1 MLKLSEDYILEAENL
16 VKTFGGL
23 RAVSNF
29 SFRLKKR
36 EILGL
41 IGPNGAGKTTV
52 FNLLTGI
59 LKSDSGRVLFCE
71 ENLAGKPPHTISNK
85 GLVRTFQNIRLMPG
99 MTVRENLLPAFH
111 DKIKYSLFGALIH
124 SPSFNRQEI
133 NINEQIDTVLA
144 TLGISEYA
152 DSIAADLP
160 YGTQRRVEIA
170 RALCLDPKTILLDE
184 PTAGLNPSEIDDIIQ
199 LIHYLWKDRE
209 ISLIVI
215 EHNMRLIMSICE
227 RIIVINEGKHIAE
240 GSSEEI
246 QNNSEVARVY
256 LGERAAANVDD
267 I

>member
-1 MLKLSEDYILEAENL
+1 MLKSSEDYILGAENL

-23 RAVSNF
+23 TAVSNF
-29 SFRLKKR
+29 SFKLKKR

-59 LKSDSGRVLFCE
+59 LKLDNGRVLFGG
-71 ENLAGKPPHTISNK
+71 ENLAGKSPHTISNK
-85 GLVRTFQNIRLMPG
+85 GLVRTFQNIRLMRD

-111 DKIKYSLFGALIH
+111 DKLNYSLLGALIH
-124 SPSFNRQEI
+124 SSSFNRQEI
-133 NINEQIDTVLA
+133 HINEQIDTVLT
-144 TLGISEYA
+144 TLGIFEYV
-152 DSIAADLP
+152 DTIATDLP

-170 RALCLDPKTILLDE
+170 RALCLDPQAMLLDE

-199 LIHYLWKDRE
+199 LIHYLWQDRE

-227 RIIVINEGKHIAE
+227 RIIVINEGKLIAE

-256 LGERAAANVDD
+256 LGERAAANVVGA
-267 I
+267 

>member
-1 MLKLSEDYILEAENL
+1 MLKSSEHHILGAESL

-23 RAVSNF
+23 KAVSNF
-29 SFRLKKR
+29 SFKLKKR

-59 LKSDSGRVLFCE
+59 LKLDSGRVLFGG
-71 ENLAGKPPHTISNK
+71 ENLAGKSPHTISNK
-85 GLVRTFQNIRLMPG
+85 GLVRTFQNIRLMAG

-111 DKIKYSLFGALIH
+111 DKLNYSLLGALIQ
-124 SPSFNRQEI
+124 SPSFKKQEI
-133 NINEQIDTVLA
+133 RINEQIDNVLA
-144 TLGISEYA
+144 TLGIVEYA
-152 DSIAADLP
+152 DTIATDLA

-170 RALCLDPKTILLDE
+170 RALCLDPQTLLLDE

-199 LIHYLWKDRE
+199 LIHYLWQDRE

-227 RIIVINEGKHIAE
+227 RIIVINEGKLIAE

-256 LGERAAANVDD
+256 LGERAAANAVNA
-267 I
+267 

>member
-1 MLKLSEDYILEAENL
+1 MLKSSEDYILGAENL

-23 RAVSNF
+23 TAVSNF
-29 SFRLKKR
+29 SFKLKKR

-59 LKSDSGRVLFCE
+59 LKLDSGRFLFDE
-71 ENLAGKPPHTISNK
+71 ENLAGKSPHTISNK
-85 GLVRTFQNIRLMPG
+85 GLVRTFQNIRLMRD

-111 DKIKYSLFGALIH
+111 DKLNYSLLGALIH

-133 NINEQIDTVLA
+133 HINEQIDSVLA
-144 TLGISEYA
+144 PLGIVEYA
-152 DSIAADLP
+152 DTIATDLP

-170 RALCLDPKTILLDE
+170 RALCLDPQTMLLDE

-199 LIHYLWKDRE
+199 LIHYLWQDRE

-227 RIIVINEGKHIAE
+227 RIIVINEGKFIAE

-256 LGERAAANVDD
+256 LGERAAANVVGA
-267 I
+267 